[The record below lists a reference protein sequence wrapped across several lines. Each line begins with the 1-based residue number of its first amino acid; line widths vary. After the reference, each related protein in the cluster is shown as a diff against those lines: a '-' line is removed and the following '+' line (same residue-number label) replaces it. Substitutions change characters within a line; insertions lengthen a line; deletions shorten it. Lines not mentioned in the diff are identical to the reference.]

1 MKAEDEAEFRE
12 YVAGRWTWLV
22 QAAVLLTGDPWHAED
37 LAQTTP
43 VRVFASW
50 PRVRAADDMDAYTM
64 RILINQ
70 NKNRFR
76 RRRVAEDLTDAPPE
90 TGGGRSGA
98 GGAGAD
104 GDQTA
109 RVDQRAGLLAALA
122 SLPKRQREVVVLRY
136 WEDYSE
142 AQTAQLLG
150 CSVGTVKSQAAKALA
165 KLRTHASALASR

>member
-1 MKAEDEAEFRE
+1 MRAEDEAEFRQF
-12 YVAGRWTWLV
+12 VAGRWTRLV
-22 QAAVLLTGDPWHAED
+22 HAAVLLTGDRGHAED
-37 LAQTTP
+37 LAQTAL
-43 VRVFASW
+43 VRVFSSW
-50 PRVRAADDMDAYTM
+50 SRVRAAEDMDAYTM

-76 RRRVAEDLTDAPPE
+76 RRRVEEDLTDALPDRGSEDP
-90 TGGGRSGA
+90 TSRL
-98 GGAGAD
+98 
-104 GDQTA
+104 
-109 RVDQRAGLLAALA
+109 DQRAGLLAALA

-142 AQTAQLLG
+142 AQTAAILG

>member
-1 MKAEDEAEFRE
+1 MRAEEEAEFRE

-22 QAAVLLTGDPWHAED
+22 QAAALLTGDAGHAED
-37 LAQTTP
+37 LAQTAL

-50 PRVRAADDMDAYTM
+50 ARVRGAESMDAYTM

-76 RRRVAEDLTDAPPE
+76 KRRVVEDLTAVPPE
-90 TGGGRSGA
+90 RGSG
-98 GGAGAD
+98 D
-104 GDQTA
+104 PTA
-109 RVDQRAGLLAALA
+109 RVDQRAGLMAALA

-142 AQTAQLLG
+142 AQTAQILG
-150 CSVGTVKSQAAKALA
+150 CSVGTVKSQSSKALA
-165 KLRTHASALASR
+165 KLRAHASVLASR

>member
-1 MKAEDEAEFRE
+1 MRAEEEAEFRE

-22 QAAVLLTGDPWHAED
+22 QAAVLLTGDAGDAED
-37 LAQTTP
+37 LAQTAL

-50 PRVRAADDMDAYTM
+50 ARVRAAENVDAYTM

-76 RRRVAEDLTDAPPE
+76 KRRVVEDLTAAVPE
-90 TGGGRSGA
+90 RG
-98 GGAGAD
+98 D
-104 GDQTA
+104 GDATA
-109 RVDQRAGLLAALA
+109 RVVQRAGLLAALG

-142 AQTAQLLG
+142 AETARILG
-150 CSVGTVKSQAAKALA
+150 CSVGTVKSQASKAPA
-165 KLRTHASALASR
+165 QLRTHASALASR

>member
-1 MKAEDEAEFRE
+1 MRVEDEAEFRE

-22 QAAVLLTGDPWHAED
+22 QAAVLLTGDAGHAED
-37 LAQTTP
+37 LAQTAL
-43 VRVFASW
+43 VRVFSSW
-50 PRVRAADDMDAYTM
+50 SRVRGAENMDAYTM

-76 RRRVAEDLTDAPPE
+76 RRRVVEDLTAVPPE
-90 TGGGRSGA
+90 RGGGDPTS
-98 GGAGAD
+98 
-104 GDQTA
+104 

-142 AQTAQLLG
+142 AQTAQILG
-150 CSVGTVKSQAAKALA
+150 CSVGTVKSQASKALA
-165 KLRTHASALASR
+165 KLRTHASVLASR

>member
-1 MKAEDEAEFRE
+1 MKAEDEAEFRD

-22 QAAVLLTGDPWHAED
+22 QAAVLLTGDAGHAED
-37 LAQTTP
+37 LAQTALA
-43 VRVFASW
+43 RVFSSW
-50 PRVRAADDMDAYTM
+50 SRVRAADDMDAYTM

-76 RRRVAEDLTDAPPE
+76 KRRVVEDLTAVPPE
-90 TGGGRSGA
+90 QRDPDLTS
-98 GGAGAD
+98 
-104 GDQTA
+104 

-142 AQTAQLLG
+142 AQTAGILG
-150 CSVGTVKSQAAKALA
+150 CSVGTVKSQASKGLA
-165 KLRTHASALASR
+165 KLRTHASVLASR

>member
-1 MKAEDEAEFRE
+1 MRVEDEAEFRE
-12 YVAGRWTWLV
+12 YVTGRWTWLV
-22 QAAVLLTGDPWHAED
+22 QAAVLLTGDAGHAED
-37 LAQTTP
+37 LAQTAL

-50 PRVRAADDMDAYTM
+50 SRVRGAENMDAYTM

-76 RRRVAEDLTDAPPE
+76 RRRVVEDLTAAPPE
-90 TGGGRSGA
+90 RGGGDATS
-98 GGAGAD
+98 
-104 GDQTA
+104 

-142 AQTAQLLG
+142 AQTAQILG
-150 CSVGTVKSQAAKALA
+150 CSVGTVKSQASKALA
-165 KLRTHASALASR
+165 KLRTHASVLASR

>member
-1 MKAEDEAEFRE
+1 MKAEDEAEFRD

-22 QAAVLLTGDPWHAED
+22 QAAVLLTGDSWHAED
-37 LAQTTP
+37 LAQTAL

-50 PRVRAADDMDAYTM
+50 SRVRAADDMDAYTM

-76 RRRVAEDLTDAPPE
+76 KRAVVEDLRGVLPE
-90 TGGGRSGA
+90 R
-98 GGAGAD
+98 
-104 GDQTA
+104 GDEDPMP

-142 AQTAQLLG
+142 AQTARILG
-150 CSVGTVKSQAAKALA
+150 CSVGTVKSQASKALA

>member
-1 MKAEDEAEFRE
+1 MRAEDETEFRE

-37 LAQTTP
+37 LAQTAL

-50 PRVRAADDMDAYTM
+50 SRVRAADDMDAYTM

-76 RRRVAEDLTDAPPE
+76 RRRVVEDLTAVPPE
-90 TGGGRSGA
+90 SGRGGGDPASRLE
-98 GGAGAD
+98 
-104 GDQTA
+104 
-109 RVDQRAGLLAALA
+109 QRDGLLAALA

-142 AQTAQLLG
+142 AQTARILG
-150 CSVGTVKSQAAKALA
+150 CSVGTVKSQASKALA
-165 KLRTHASALASR
+165 KLRTHASVLASR

>member
-1 MKAEDEAEFRE
+1 MRAEDEAEFRE

-22 QAAVLLTGDPWHAED
+22 RAAALLTGDPWHAED
-37 LAQTTP
+37 LAQTAL

-50 PRVRAADDMDAYTM
+50 PRVRAAEDMDAYTM

-76 RRRVAEDLTDAPPE
+76 RRRVVEDLTAVVPE
-90 TGGGRSGA
+90 RA
-98 GGAGAD
+98 GGD
-104 GDQTA
+104 PTS

-142 AQTAQLLG
+142 AQTARLLG
-150 CSVGTVKSQAAKALA
+150 CSVGTVKSQSSKALA

>member
-1 MKAEDEAEFRE
+1 MKAEDEAEFRD

-22 QAAVLLTGDPWHAED
+22 QAAVLLTGDAGHAED
-37 LAQTTP
+37 LAQTALA
-43 VRVFASW
+43 RVFSSW
-50 PRVRAADDMDAYTM
+50 SRVRAADDMDAYTM

-76 RRRVAEDLTDAPPE
+76 KRRVVEDLTAVPPE
-90 TGGGRSGA
+90 QRDRDLTS
-98 GGAGAD
+98 
-104 GDQTA
+104 

-142 AQTAQLLG
+142 AQTAGILG
-150 CSVGTVKSQAAKALA
+150 CSVGTVKSQASKGLA
-165 KLRTHASALASR
+165 KLRTHASVLASR

>member
-22 QAAVLLTGDPWHAED
+22 QAAVLLTGDPGQAED
-37 LAQTTP
+37 LAQTAL
-43 VRVFASW
+43 VRVFSSW
-50 PRVRAADDMDAYTM
+50 SRVRAAADMDAYTM
-64 RILINQ
+64 RIMINQ

-76 RRRVAEDLTDAPPE
+76 KRRVVEDLTGTLPDR
-90 TGGGRSGA
+90 GG
-98 GGAGAD
+98 D
-104 GDQTA
+104 DLTA

-122 SLPKRQREVVVLRY
+122 SLPKRQRQVVVLRY

-142 AQTAQLLG
+142 AQTASILG

-165 KLRTHASALASR
+165 KLRTHAAVLASR